1 MISVKNKSS
10 YIIPRVP
17 PLVAV
22 GIKDIAL
29 KYFDNLVLCE
39 QQVPNRTAFQAPVL
53 FEKDK
58 SHFG

>member
-10 YIIPRVP
+10 YIIPRS
-17 PLVAV
+17 PLLLLWAS
-22 GIKDIAL
+22 KTAL